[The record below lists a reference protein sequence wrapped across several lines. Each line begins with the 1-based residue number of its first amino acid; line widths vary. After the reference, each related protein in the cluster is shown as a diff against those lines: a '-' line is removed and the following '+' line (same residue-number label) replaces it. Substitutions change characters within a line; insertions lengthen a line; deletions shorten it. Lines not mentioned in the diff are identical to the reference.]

1 MLKGVLSFIRPPKSL
16 LIFLPN
22 FLHIK
27 MVIFAQVIMLCSSPY
42 FIFLL
47 AENVENIGF
56 IGTFNIYKK
65 EVQEWEGGGQPT
77 PFFILS

>member
-1 MLKGVLSFIRPPKSL
+1 
-16 LIFLPN
+16 
-22 FLHIK
+22 